1 MEFDRAQVTG
11 SYGPLLRNR
20 NYRLLWLGQLVSVF
34 GERLHQIALLVLVGS
49 LTGGHLGSIGL
60 LFVTIGLPELL
71 FGPFAGALADRWDRR
86 RVMIAAD
93 LSRFVVVLS
102 VPYLAG
108 VDLAFVYVLTFVLTT
123 ASIFFRPAK
132 DAILPSIVP
141 RDRLMAAN
149 AFSEST
155 DTAMDVLGYPVA
167 GALVGGLSALLPGGV
182 GIALAFYVDAAT
194 YAFSALMLWRMSV
207 RTESGEKG
215 AGDPISGLLGEVRA
229 GLDHLRSNSVVL
241 TNTLIV
247 FVEALLSLGT
257 WTLTWGYATEVTET
271 GAFGFSML
279 EAGLGL
285 GSLAGG
291 LAVGKWGGRFPRGP
305 MLLCGILLTGASMA
319 SLAFFANLWLAV
331 VLLAIGGVGNMV
343 YLVSS
348 VTLVQERTPEA
359 FLGRIF
365 SLRGMLISLALVTSN
380 AVVGPAAEYLG
391 VRPMWGLTGGL
402 IVLVGLLSFLL
413 PSARDVR

>member
-1 MEFDRAQVTG
+1 MERDRAHATV
-11 SYGPLLRNR
+11 SYGSLLRNR

-34 GERLHQIALLVLVGS
+34 GERLHQIALLALVGS

-93 LSRFVVVLS
+93 LARFGVVLF

-108 VDLAFVYVLTFVLTT
+108 VDLAFVYALTFVLTT
-123 ASIFFRPAK
+123 ATIFFRPAK
-132 DAILPSIVP
+132 DAIVPSIVP

-149 AFSEST
+149 SFSEAT
-155 DTAMDVLGYPVA
+155 DSAMDVLGYPVA
-167 GALVGGLSALLPGGV
+167 GVLVGGLSALFSGGA
-182 GIALAFYVDAAT
+182 GIALAFYVDAAS

-207 RTESGEKG
+207 GTEGGEKD
-215 AGDPISGLLGEVRA
+215 AGNPISGLLGEVQA

-247 FVEALLSLGT
+247 SLEALLSLGT

-305 MLLCGILLTGASMA
+305 LLLCGILLMGTSMA

-331 VLLAIGGVGNMV
+331 ALLAVCGVGNMV

-365 SLRGMLISLALVTSN
+365 SLRGILISLALVTSN
-380 AVVGPAAEYLG
+380 AVMGPAAEYFG

-402 IVLVGLLSFLL
+402 MVLIGLLSFLF